1 MVRLQVLPEPA
12 EHVTGVATVATVV
25 APGEPVV
32 ELGQFVLPCQADLLI
47 GPPRSCQAKVTRL
60 YVPPLKVYPMSPCCR
75 VPGQLETGVPMFMRH
90 SAQRGRGF
98 LQPGQLVTLDLVGE
112 PPTPY
117 WLKPRP
123 W

>member
-1 MVRLQVLPEPA
+1 
-12 EHVTGVATVATVV
+12 
-25 APGEPVV
+25 
-32 ELGQFVLPCQADLLI
+32 
-47 GPPRSCQAKVTRL
+47 
-60 YVPPLKVYPMSPCCR
+60 
-75 VPGQLETGVPMFMRH
+75 MRH
-90 SAQRGRGF
+90 RAQRGRGF